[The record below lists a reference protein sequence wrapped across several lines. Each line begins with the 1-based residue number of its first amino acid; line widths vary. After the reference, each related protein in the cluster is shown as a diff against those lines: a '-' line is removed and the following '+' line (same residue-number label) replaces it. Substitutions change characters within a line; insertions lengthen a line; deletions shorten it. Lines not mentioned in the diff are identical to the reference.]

1 MLSGKFSVIVPAYN
15 ESSHIEKNVLETV
28 RVFSDFGLDYE
39 IIVVDD
45 GSPDDTYLQ
54 AILAKS
60 LHPERVRVVRYDE
73 NHGKGNA
80 LMCGTSYASGDYVV
94 FLDADMDLHPDQLP
108 TFFEMMHVQ
117 GSDAAVGSKLH
128 PLSNVNYPAKR
139 RVYSACYYTLVKM
152 LFGLPLRD
160 TQTGLKVFKAEL
172 LRRVMPRLVVK
183 RFAFDIELLSVAH
196 RLGYSIIECPVTLRF
211 QRQFGRLNM
220 GDVANIFRDTLAIFY
235 RMHIKRYYDR
245 SPIFDLYDLI
255 ETLRAREIEHV

>member
-1 MLSGKFSVIVPAYN
+1 MLTGKFSVIVPAYN
-15 ESSHIEKNVLETV
+15 ESVHIEMNVLETV
-28 RVFSDFGLDYE
+28 RVFSEFGLDYE

-54 AILAKS
+54 AIRAKS

-80 LMCGTSYASGDYVV
+80 LMCGTSYASGEYIV

-108 TFFEMMHVQ
+108 VFFEMMHVND
-117 GSDAAVGSKLH
+117 SDAAVGSKLH

-139 RVYSACYYTLVKM
+139 RLYSACYYTLVKM

-160 TQTGLKVFKAEL
+160 TQTGLKVFKADL

-183 RFAFDIELLSVAH
+183 RFAFDIELLAVAH
-196 RLGYSIIECPVTLRF
+196 RLGYKVVECPVTLRF
-211 QRQFGRLNM
+211 QRKFGRLNLH
-220 GDVANIFRDTLAIFY
+220 DVALIFRDTIAIFH
-235 RMHIKRYYDR
+235 RMYVKHYYDR
-245 SPIFDLYDLI
+245 SPIFDLYDMI
-255 ETLRAREIEHV
+255 AALRAREIEHV